1 MENTAD
7 SEAATDLS
15 FMFDKPLS
23 AQDRLLKQE
32 AMTETAENSDEPLPE
47 ASAEEIGELVEAAAL
62 GEEEQLNKASWGDVI
77 KSGGIRAPAG
87 FAQGFM
93 ALAETTGLLD
103 KGTTADF
110 TKQIL
115 AYENAGEMELAK
127 QLTRDMLANSIPLVA
142 EVLATRGTTLPTA
155 LKRSSAI
162 GASGGFFSFVENP
175 EQAST
180 TSMARFMNTT
190 LGATLGPVVMGTA
203 ASAGRLFS
211 YLRGTRAEQSVG
223 APDLVP
229 ERAVADEGAE
239 TIEQASEKGITLSP
253 GAATGDPA
261 LLAQEMKA
269 GGAFSDQTQRFLAD
283 TIGVNAK
290 NTQELLDELVN
301 TIIPEGK
308 AGIKEAVGTFYEAAS
323 KDIMPQEIAAPFR
336 KNKVIEDIISKTIRD
351 PASKAAYDSFAPN
364 SIGRFNFVIKELQK
378 KIDDAAG
385 TDTAAYLIDLKRQ
398 MQKAASGVSDNYKL
412 AVDASQR
419 DKTAMEVLEAL
430 TREGSSEV
438 IPSTNHA
445 SSFVSNFSNK
455 NVKEKMAL
463 GIKSLSDPKQR
474 AEALK
479 KMEFLLNI
487 LPKVSNMEKTVESY
501 LKTSSE
507 EVAKRSQPAQALFYT
522 LDSVL
527 NSNNNEAYIRFILD
541 PTKSAAR
548 LRELMPK
555 RNTSAEENAKALG
568 IIMGEVLEESAEG
581 FTEVPYRLGERE
593 AIETSSISSKAKA
606 YEKLAQS
613 GRLDE
618 LMIKNPEA
626 YKALSEAHTAR
637 AMV

>member
-1 MENTAD
+1 MQNIAD
-7 SEAATDLS
+7 SEAVTDLS

-23 AQDRLLKQE
+23 GQDRLLKQE
-32 AMTETAENSDEPLPE
+32 ALTETVENSDSTLPE
-47 ASAEEIGELVEAAAL
+47 ASAEEIGELIKTAASKEA
-62 GEEEQLNKASWGDVI
+62 EQANKASWGDVF
-77 KSGGIRAPAG
+77 KSGGIRAGAG
-87 FAQGFM
+87 LAQGFM
-93 ALAETTGLLD
+93 SLAETNGLLD
-103 KGTTADF
+103 KGTTSDF

-115 AYENAGEMELAK
+115 ALENAGDMDLAK

-142 EVLATRGTTLPTA
+142 EIAATRGTTLPTA
-155 LKRSSAI
+155 LTRSVPI

-175 EQAST
+175 EQASA
-180 TSMARFMNTT
+180 TSMARFINTT
-190 LGATLGPVVMGTA
+190 FGGVISPIAMGTA

-223 APDLVP
+223 TPDIVP
-229 ERAVADEGAE
+229 ERAVVDEGAE
-239 TIEQASEKGITLSP
+239 TIEQAADRGITLSP
-253 GAATGDPA
+253 GSATGDPA

-269 GGAFSDQTQRFLAD
+269 GGAFSDKTQRFLAD
-283 TIGVNAK
+283 TIGLNAK

-308 AGIKEAVGTFYEAAS
+308 AGIKEAIGTFYEAAS
-323 KDIMPQEIAAPFR
+323 KDIMPQKIAAPFR
-336 KNKVIEDIISKTIRD
+336 KNKVIEDIISKTVRD
-351 PASKAAYDSFAPN
+351 PADKAAYESFAPN
-364 SIGRFNFVIKELQK
+364 SIGRFNFVIKQLQK

-385 TDTAAYLIDLKRQ
+385 TDTADYLINLKKQ
-398 MQKAASGVSDNYKL
+398 MQEAASGVSDNYRL

-419 DKTAMEVLEAL
+419 DKTAVEVLEAL

-438 IPSTNHA
+438 IPSTNFA

-455 NVKEKMAL
+455 KVKEKMAF

-474 AEALK
+474 AEALQ
-479 KMEFLLNI
+479 KMEFLLKI
-487 LPKVSNMEKTVESY
+487 LPKVSSMEKTVESY

-527 NSNNNEAYIRFILD
+527 NSNNNDAYVRFILD

-548 LRELMPK
+548 LRELLPK

-568 IIMGEVLEESAEG
+568 IIMGEILEESAEG
-581 FTEVPYRLGERE
+581 FTEVPYRAGERE
-593 AIETSSISSKAKA
+593 AIETSSVSSKAKA
-606 YEKLAQS
+606 YEKLAES

-618 LMIKNPEA
+618 MMVKNPEA
-626 YKALSEAHTAR
+626 YKALSDAYSSR
-637 AMV
+637 AIV

>member
-1 MENTAD
+1 
-7 SEAATDLS
+7 
-15 FMFDKPLS
+15 
-23 AQDRLLKQE
+23 
-32 AMTETAENSDEPLPE
+32 
-47 ASAEEIGELVEAAAL
+47 
-62 GEEEQLNKASWGDVI
+62 
-77 KSGGIRAPAG
+77 
-87 FAQGFM
+87 
-93 ALAETTGLLD
+93 
-103 KGTTADF
+103 
-110 TKQIL
+110 
-115 AYENAGEMELAK
+115 
-127 QLTRDMLANSIPLVA
+127 
-142 EVLATRGTTLPTA
+142 
-155 LKRSSAI
+155 
-162 GASGGFFSFVENP
+162 
-175 EQAST
+175 
-180 TSMARFMNTT
+180 
-190 LGATLGPVVMGTA
+190 
-203 ASAGRLFS
+203 
-211 YLRGTRAEQSVG
+211 
-223 APDLVP
+223 
-229 ERAVADEGAE
+229 
-239 TIEQASEKGITLSP
+239 
-253 GAATGDPA
+253 
-261 LLAQEMKA
+261 
-269 GGAFSDQTQRFLAD
+269 
-283 TIGVNAK
+283 
-290 NTQELLDELVN
+290 LDELVN

-398 MQKAASGVSDNYKL
+398 MQKAASGVSDSYKL

-438 IPSTNHA
+438 IPSTNYA

-474 AEALK
+474 AEALQ

-487 LPKVSNMEKTVESY
+487 LPKVSNMEKTVESF

-507 EVAKRSQPAQALFYT
+507 EVSKRSQPLQALFYT
-522 LDSVL
+522 LDGVL
-527 NSNNNEAYIRFILD
+527 NSNNNDAYVRFILD

-568 IIMGEVLEESAEG
+568 IIMGEILEESAAG
-581 FTEVPYRLGERE
+581 FTEVPYRVGERE

-618 LMIKNPEA
+618 MMIKNPEA

>member
-7 SEAATDLS
+7 SAEVTDLS

-23 AQDRLLKQE
+23 SQDRLIKQE
-32 AMTETAENSDEPLPE
+32 ELNLSAEGAYETLPE
-47 ASAEEIGELVEAAAL
+47 ASDEEISELVERAAS
-62 GEEEQLNKASWGDVI
+62 GEVENLNKATWGDVI

-87 FAQGFM
+87 FAQGFI
-93 ALAETTGLLD
+93 ALAETGGLVD

-110 TKQIL
+110 TKQVL

-142 EVLATRGTTLPTA
+142 EILATRGTTLPTA

-190 LGATLGPVVMGTA
+190 LGATLGPIVMGTA

-223 APDLVP
+223 NPDIVP

-239 TIEQASEKGITLSP
+239 TIEQAADRGIKLSP
-253 GAATGDPA
+253 GSATGDPA

-269 GGAFSDQTQRFLAD
+269 GGAFSDETQRFLAD

-308 AGIKEAVGTFYEAAS
+308 EGIKEAVGTFYEAAS
-323 KDIMPQEIAAPFR
+323 KDIIPQEIAATFR
-336 KNKVIEDIISKTIRD
+336 NNKVIEDIISNTVRN
-351 PASKAAYDSFAPN
+351 PASKAAYESFAPN

-378 KIDDAAG
+378 KIDDVAG
-385 TDTAAYLIDLKRQ
+385 TDTAAYLIDLKKQ
-398 MQKAASGVSDNYKL
+398 MQKAASGVSENYKL

-419 DKTAMEVLEAL
+419 DKTAIEVLEAL

-438 IPSTNHA
+438 IPSTNYA

-455 NVKEKMAL
+455 KVKEKMAL

-474 AEALK
+474 AEALQ
-479 KMEFLLNI
+479 KMEFLLKI
-487 LPKVSNMEKTVESY
+487 LPKVSSMENTVKSY
-501 LKTSSE
+501 LKTSGE
-507 EVAKRSQPAQALFYT
+507 EVSRRSQPLQALVYT

-527 NSNNNEAYIRFILD
+527 NSNNNEAFVKFILD
-541 PTKSAAR
+541 PTKTAAR
-548 LRELMPK
+548 LKELLPK
-555 RNTSAEENAKALG
+555 RNTSAEENMKALG
-568 IIMGEVLEESAEG
+568 IIMGEVLQESAEG
-581 FTEVPYRLGERE
+581 FIEVPYRTGERE

-618 LMIKNPEA
+618 MMIKNPQA
-626 YKALSEAHTAR
+626 YKALSEAYTAR